1 MPSIRAV
8 PKLDFTASCL
18 PSSWDSSSSVEATSP
33 GSSPAKSFCTSIST
47 EMPMGS
53 IITAVAVLETH
64 MERKPVAIMN
74 PAISADGLE
83 PIMRRVSRATRR
95 CRFQRC
101 IASASMNP
109 PMNRK
114 MMLLP

>member
-1 MPSIRAV
+1 
-8 PKLDFTASCL
+8 
-18 PSSWDSSSSVEATSP
+18 
-33 GSSPAKSFCTSIST
+33 
-47 EMPMGS
+47 MGS

-64 MERKPVAIMN
+64 MERKPVATMN
-74 PAISADGLE
+74 PSTSREGLE
-83 PIMRRVSRATRR
+83 PIFPTIASAMRL

-101 IASASMNP
+101 MARASMNP